1 MIQKTDIKGFCESQ
15 FDGTRTVQTSLC
27 FVDKNGH
34 AIEISYGFL
43 FFFGLMPKKTYDLM
57 CS

>member
-1 MIQKTDIKGFCESQ
+1 MSHNLTAREQCKPHF
-15 FDGTRTVQTSLC
+15 

-34 AIEISYGFL
+34 AIEINYGFL